1 MKRYVT
7 QALKINSNRLMSQ
20 RAMKYLNDNRIIYR
34 KYSEDQPT
42 KEYKWGWY
50 YADGTHGYYSLF
62 YSKAK
67 INTYKSLKWHLLTL
81 WYLNP
86 DIDYD
91 KFKELSSVIA
101 YKQNGFVTFTVNKKI
116 LKNIIK
122 DIYNEDLERPPKNR
136 LRKVVFKDGTGLS
149 TSEKLSIVG
158 SIIGRKRIKQED
170 IYDAMLH
177 INEHGE
183 SITISKL
190 AKALKCT
197 PRTIH
202 RNMGEELKKEKD
214 KLNIDNEKI

>member
-1 MKRYVT
+1 
-7 QALKINSNRLMSQ
+7 MSQ
-20 RAMKYLNDNRIIYR
+20 RAMKYLHDHRIVYR
-34 KYSEDQPT
+34 RYSPDRPT
-42 KEYKWGWY
+42 KEYDWGWY
-50 YADGTHGYYSLF
+50 YAEGTYGYYSLF
-62 YSKAK
+62 RSNAK

-86 DIDYD
+86 QLTLE
-91 KFKELSSVIA
+91 KFIELAKVIS
-101 YKQNGFVTFTVNKKI
+101 YKPIGFVTFNVNEWQ
-116 LKNIIK
+116 LTDMVK
-122 DIYNEDLERPPKNR
+122 DIFNEDLERPPNNR
-136 LRKVVFKDGTGLS
+136 LRKVVFKDGIGLD

-177 INEHGE
+177 INEQGE
-183 SITISKL
+183 NITISKL

-197 PRTIH
+197 TRTIH